1 MISAVCLGFFATGCA
16 LVGMKCTKIGGS
28 DQVKARIA
36 CFAGFQFFV
45 SGLCSLTA
53 CSLYAHRITSEF
65 FDPMFMAQKY
75 ELGAALFIGWGGSAL
90 CILGGIVFFLSL
102 SDGISKSSS
111 QADKRRY
118 LYSAASY
125 VSSPGKMHNQSANGY
140 VQAVRGLLLFGMAT
154 GFFAAIL
161 CFIGMD
167 CTNIGGNERTNDKIL
182 LTGAVFHFLG
192 GMADA
197 AGYCL
202 FTARLGKA
210 TFARLA
216 GRGVVR
222 YEIGSPIYLGLVG
235 SFCIIMGSIFYAVS
249 VYRFFLPNRELDV
262 PGPRKDMAPQ
272 IYVPLTKNETLF
284 KGENNAATQ
293 SRPSSLSSIQAS
305 GTSRSTETSDR
316 DAFV

>member
-1 MISAVCLGFFATGCA
+1 MNYWRTAY
-16 LVGMKCTKIGGS
+16 IGG
-28 DQVKARIA
+28 QGGAWIIKAAWYWSTLWKDCYIDA
-36 CFAGFQFFV
+36 TDV
-45 SGLCSLTA
+45 STCRDYDVLWVVNPTNTA
-53 CSLYAHRITSEF
+53 E
-65 FDPMFMAQKY
+65 
-75 ELGAALFIGWGGSAL
+75 
-90 CILGGIVFFLSL
+90 
-102 SDGISKSSS
+102 
-111 QADKRRY
+111 RR
-118 LYSAASY
+118 
-125 VSSPGKMHNQSANGY
+125 Y

-222 YEIGSPIYLGLVG
+222 Y
-235 SFCIIMGSIFYAVS
+235 S
-249 VYRFFLPNRELDV
+249 VYKCL
-262 PGPRKDMAPQ
+262 
-272 IYVPLTKNETLF
+272 
-284 KGENNAATQ
+284 
-293 SRPSSLSSIQAS
+293 
-305 GTSRSTETSDR
+305 
-316 DAFV
+316 

>member
-1 MISAVCLGFFATGCA
+1 MSVRQIAALLAG
-16 LVGMKCTKIGGS
+16 LVG
-28 DQVKARIA
+28 
-36 CFAGFQFFV
+36 
-45 SGLCSLTA
+45 
-53 CSLYAHRITSEF
+53 
-65 FDPMFMAQKY
+65 
-75 ELGAALFIGWGGSAL
+75 LGATFGATVSNEWKNTSRASSVITATWIFQGLWMNCAGNALGAVHCRQHHTIFKL
-90 CILGGIVFFLSL
+90 E
-102 SDGISKSSS
+102 
-111 QADKRRY
+111 
-118 LYSAASY
+118 
-125 VSSPGKMHNQSANGY
+125 GY